1 MSCRHSL
8 REYGPM
14 TKFYFAAGRPP
25 NPLSLRVRRK
35 AFIASSPLARHQAY
49 RPIITLSMPPTDKNL
64 ATTKKSVYAWTRGNK
79 RSITHVEL
87 IGMGGFG
94 EVHKV

>member
-1 MSCRHSL
+1 
-8 REYGPM
+8 
-14 TKFYFAAGRPP
+14 
-25 NPLSLRVRRK
+25 
-35 AFIASSPLARHQAY
+35 
-49 RPIITLSMPPTDKNL
+49 MPPTDKNL
-64 ATTKKSVYAWTRGNK
+64 ATTKKSVYAWTRGNE